1 MLVMVSVDSLMYY
14 ICRESNVIVNSLI
27 IMYKRIVFEYL
38 FFFFIRMMK
47 EIKEIYDFGRLSFFK
62 YKSNKNMI
70 IIFIQSLKYK

>member
-70 IIFIQSLKYK
+70 IIFIQSVKYK